1 MDRHDQLTAIININA
16 RHKTCKSEI
25 MEGQLGRKWKVA
37 PLKKYDLSMKSASL

>member
-37 PLKKYDLSMKSASL
+37 PLKNMTCP